1 MKCCNNNPPRCC
13 GGVVDEERERD
24 RIVIIERGPRG
35 PRGFTGPQGI
45 MGPPGA
51 NGATGAVGAQGS
63 QGIQGV
69 TGPTGPQGLPGAN
82 GAQGATGATGPQGIQ
97 GEQGLQGVTGPTGPQ
112 GLQGVTGPVGAT
124 GATGPQGIQGEQ
136 GLQGVTGPTGPTG
149 PTGATGAAGTGLEAY
164 GGLYSSDVTT
174 QSFTATPMP
183 LTLTT
188 TMPADGVTYGTNE
201 LTVTDGGVYEID
213 YGVRGSVGTATAVTV
228 GVGQNGTAISG
239 TNVTDDVAVGTTE
252 RVGGRT
258 LVNLNAGDTLTLLGS
273 GAATT
278 EWTPASGVNAYL
290 IVKKLD

>member
-1 MKCCNNNPPRCC
+1 MRCCNNNPPRCC
-13 GGVVDEERERD
+13 GLVANDIERD
-24 RIVIIERGPRG
+24 KIVIIERGPRG

-51 NGATGAVGAQGS
+51 TGATGTTGAQG
-63 QGIQGV
+63 
-69 TGPTGPQGLPGAN
+69 PQ
-82 GAQGATGATGPQGIQ
+82 GPQGIQ
-97 GEQGLQGVTGPTGPQ
+97 GVQGLQGLQGVTGATGPTGPQ
-112 GLQGVTGPVGAT
+112 GLQGVAGADGAVGATGAT
-124 GATGPQGIQGEQ
+124 GATGPQGLQGEQ

-149 PTGATGAAGTGLEAY
+149 ATGATGAAGTGLEAY
-164 GGLYSSDVTT
+164 GGVYSSDVTT
-174 QSFTATPMP
+174 QSFTATPTP

-188 TMPADGVTYGTNE
+188 NMPANGVTYGTNS

-213 YGVRGSVGTATAVTV
+213 YGVRGTVGTATAITV
-228 GVGQNGTAISG
+228 GVGQNGTAING

-278 EWTPASGVNAYL
+278 DWTPASGVNAYL
-290 IVKKLD
+290 IAKKLD